1 MSFFI
6 CFELLFVF
14 FCSSYTI
21 HHKYWSFPRECFPL
35 VFMTNINAINIMIV
49 GIFCNRFRLGMENIG
64 FLIINKLINSI
75 PTKATT
81 NIHCSETKS
90 NLRFFLYLRKRR
102 QGDTEIR
109 FSTARL
115 AWRLLF
121 AMLLFARVDSSS
133 SPSHTS

>member
-35 VFMTNINAINIMIV
+35 VFMTNINAINIMIL
-49 GIFCNRFRLGMENIG
+49 GIFCNRFRLGMENKG

-75 PTKATT
+75 PTKAIT

-90 NLRFFLYLRKRR
+90 NLLLFFFLFTEKETGEYR
-102 QGDTEIR
+102 DTLQYSAIGLEVAICYVTFR
-109 FSTARL
+109 AG
-115 AWRLLF
+115 
-121 AMLLFARVDSSS
+121 
-133 SPSHTS
+133 